1 MQYQDLL
8 SAVGEYW
15 WHILIAV
22 LTFAVMLLASAHV
35 VLYKRDSRSAIGWV
49 GIIALVPLLGTV
61 LYIMFGINR
70 IRRRARTLRG
80 DEEADDFASR
90 LAPGPEQLLLK
101 SLGERAEHLLPLEA
115 AVTRVT
121 GRPLVAGNQISP
133 LHGGDEAYPQMLNAI
148 EQARSTVTLCT
159 YIFNNDKAGAAF
171 VVALADAVKR
181 GVEVRVLVDAIGA
194 RYTWPTILGPLKKA
208 GVPVA
213 RFLPRLLPGWFAYA
227 NLRSHR
233 KILVV
238 DGALGFTGGVN
249 IREGHSHHYHPKH
262 YICDMHFR
270 LEGPVAR
277 QLQEVFVDDWE
288 FCTGKSLEGPQWFPE
303 LEPCGT
309 MLARGISSGPDADH
323 DKLRLTL
330 LAALSCAESSVY
342 IITPY
347 FLPDAALVTA
357 LDIAALR
364 GVQVDIILPAENNLS
379 MVKWASTAM
388 LWQVLERGC
397 RVWLSPPPFDH
408 TKLMVIDG
416 LWTLFGSAN
425 WDPRSLRLNF
435 EFDVE
440 SYDPGLVGQLEQYAL
455 KKRLAARQVSLE
467 DVDARS
473 LPARLRDGV
482 ARLLSPY
489 L

>member
-1 MQYQDLL
+1 MEYQDLVAAAYRFWPHL
-8 SAVGEYW
+8 VGAV
-15 WHILIAV
+15 
-22 LTFAVMLLASAHV
+22 TFGLMVIASAHV

-49 GIIALVPLLGTV
+49 GIIWLVPLLGTL

-80 DEEADDFASR
+80 DSESDDLESR
-90 LAPGPEQLLLK
+90 LAPPPDQLKVK
-101 SLGERAEHLLPLEA
+101 SLSSRADHLLPLEA

-121 GRPLVAGNQISP
+121 GRPLTGGNQIAT
-133 LHGGDEAYPQMLNAI
+133 LYCGDEAYPQMLAAI
-148 EQARSTVTLCT
+148 EQARSSVTLCS

-171 VVALADAVKR
+171 VAALSDAVKR
-181 GVEVRVLVDAIGA
+181 GVQVRVLVDAVGA
-194 RYTWPTILGPLKKA
+194 RYTWPTILRPLKAA
-208 GVPVA
+208 GVPSA
-213 RFLPRLLPGWFAYA
+213 RFLPRLMPGRFAYA

-233 KILVV
+233 KILVA
-238 DGALGFTGGVN
+238 DGRLGFTGGVN
-249 IREGHSHHYHPKH
+249 IRDGHSHHFSPKS

-270 LEGPVAR
+270 LEGPVVS
-277 QLQEVFVDDWE
+277 QLQEVFAQDWE
-288 FCTGKSLEGPQWFPE
+288 FCTDETLAGPDWFPE
-303 LEPCGT
+303 LESCGP

-330 LAALSCAESSVY
+330 LAALSCAESSVH

-347 FLPDAALVTA
+347 FLPDASLVTA

-408 TKLMVIDG
+408 TKLMIIDG
-416 LWTLFGSAN
+416 LWALFGSGN

-440 SYDPGLVGQLEQYAL
+440 CYDPSFVGELQQYAL
-455 KKRLAARQVSLE
+455 KKRLAARQLTLAE
-467 DVDARS
+467 VDARP
-473 LPARLRDGV
+473 LPVRLRDGV

>member
-1 MQYQDLL
+1 MDYQSLV
-8 SAVGEYW
+8 SAIQQFWPHLVGAVT
-15 WHILIAV
+15 LIVA
-22 LTFAVMLLASAHV
+22 LLASAHV
-35 VLYKRDSRSAIGWV
+35 VLYKRDTRSAIGWV
-49 GIIALVPLLGTV
+49 GIIGLVPLLGTL

-80 DEEADDFASR
+80 NAEPIDFEIKLPADS
-90 LAPGPEQLLLK
+90 EQLLLK
-101 SLGERAEHLLPLEA
+101 SLGTRADPLLPLEA
-115 AVTRVT
+115 AVTRIT
-121 GRPLVAGNQISP
+121 RQGLVGGNLITA
-133 LHGGDEAYPQMLNAI
+133 LHSGDEAYPQMIAAI
-148 EQARSTVTLCT
+148 EQARTSVTLCT
-159 YIFNNDKAGAAF
+159 YIFNNDRAGAQF
-171 VVALADAVKR
+171 VEALANAVKR
-181 GVEVRVLVDAIGA
+181 GVQVRVIVDAIGA
-194 RYTWPTILGPLKKA
+194 RYTWPTIIGPLERA

-238 DGALGFTGGVN
+238 DGALGFTGGFN
-249 IREGHSHHYHPKH
+249 IREGHSHRFAPKY
-262 YICDMHFR
+262 YIADMHFR
-270 LEGPVAR
+270 LEGPVVA
-277 QLQEVFVDDWE
+277 QLQEVFAEDWE
-288 FCTGKSLEGPQWFPE
+288 FCADEELTGPEWFPE
-303 LEPCGT
+303 LEPCGKT
-309 MLARGISSGPDADH
+309 LARGISSGPDADH
-323 DKLRLTL
+323 DRLRLTL
-330 LAALSCAESSVY
+330 LSALSCAQSNVC

-357 LDIAALR
+357 LDVAALR
-364 GVQVDIILPAENNLS
+364 GVQVDIILPEENNLA

-408 TKLMVIDG
+408 TKLMLIDG
-416 LWTLFGSAN
+416 LWVLFGSGN

-440 SYDPGLVGQLEQYAL
+440 CYDASLAAGLENYAL
-455 KKRLAARQVSLE
+455 TKRNAARRVKLE
-467 DVDARS
+467 DVDGRP
-473 LPARLRDGV
+473 LPIRLRDGV